1 MPITKS
7 AKKALR
13 QTQKRAAANKTKR
26 AALKAEIKDL
36 RLKKSPEILKKIYSL
51 ADKLAK
57 RGIIHKNKAKRIK
70 SRAARML

>member
-13 QTQKRAAANKTKR
+13 QTRKRTAANKAKK
-26 AALKAEIKDL
+26 AALKAELKSL
-36 RLKKSPEILKKIYSL
+36 RLKKSPEILRKIYSL

-70 SRAARML
+70 SRAASML